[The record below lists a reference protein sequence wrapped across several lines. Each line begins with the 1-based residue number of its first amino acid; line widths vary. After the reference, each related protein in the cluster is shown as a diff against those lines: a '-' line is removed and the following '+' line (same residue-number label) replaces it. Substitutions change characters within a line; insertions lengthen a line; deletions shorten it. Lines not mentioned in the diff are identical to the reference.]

1 LNADVQD
8 SDCLM
13 RINYKQETAMK
24 NHIRIFFTS
33 VFFLLGSVIAYT
45 PGVNA
50 HCQIPCGIYN
60 DHARV
65 MSMLEDTV
73 TIEKSIKMIQEL
85 SSSKDAQ
92 SQNQLVR
99 WIMNKEAHAQ
109 KIISTVCDYFLTQR
123 IKPGGKDYSE
133 RLENHHKVIVDAME
147 AKQNTGMEFV
157 KTLRKDIEALLPY
170 YPEH

>member
-1 LNADVQD
+1 
-8 SDCLM
+8 M
-13 RINYKQETAMK
+13 
-24 NHIRIFFTS
+24 
-33 VFFLLGSVIAYT
+33 
-45 PGVNA
+45 
-50 HCQIPCGIYN
+50 
-60 DHARV
+60 
-65 MSMLEDTV
+65 
-73 TIEKSIKMIQEL
+73 

-109 KIISTVCDYFLTQR
+109 KIISTICDYFLTQR